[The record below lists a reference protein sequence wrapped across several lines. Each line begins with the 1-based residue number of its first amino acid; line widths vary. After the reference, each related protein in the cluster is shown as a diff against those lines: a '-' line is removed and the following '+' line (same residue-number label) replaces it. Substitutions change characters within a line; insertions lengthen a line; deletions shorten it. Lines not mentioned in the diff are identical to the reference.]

1 MAIEQIFTVTVGFQA
16 ELQIIIG
23 PAFVKQI
30 IQIHQFLKNP
40 FFQDIFIVDNKIYVY
55 CISDIN
61 FLFVMS

>member
-30 IQIHQFLKNP
+30 IQIHQFLYKS
-40 FFQDIFIVDNKIYVY
+40 FFSGHFI
-55 CISDIN
+55 CW
-61 FLFVMS
+61 